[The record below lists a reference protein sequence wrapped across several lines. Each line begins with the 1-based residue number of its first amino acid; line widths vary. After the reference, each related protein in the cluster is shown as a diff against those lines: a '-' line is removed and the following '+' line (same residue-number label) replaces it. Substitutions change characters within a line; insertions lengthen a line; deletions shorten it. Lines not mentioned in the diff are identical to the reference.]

1 MYVHVYINVHYTCTK
16 NNNICTFYIFLA
28 TRNYQ
33 AELFNSSKVKVLV
46 ASDAIGMGINL

>member
-1 MYVHVYINVHYTCTK
+1 MYVYVYINVYYTCIC
-16 NNNICTFYIFLA
+16 NIGTFYISLA